1 MRNLKRHLRGLLV
14 AIAALSISASAVF
27 AVTVHTQSG
36 PADAA
41 ATGLRNAAEAA
52 SRTSLPSRPAKPVVD
67 ADDAEVETAKVGSEL
82 VSHPLNHGWFVS
94 QAAKAVTPAGFD
106 NHGAYVSSIAK
117 SGQGKPTTATTST
130 TASDL
135 GARGEAKAAAAK
147 AKAAVR
153 KAARQP

>member
-27 AVTVHTQSG
+27 AATVHTQSG
-36 PADAA
+36 PANAA
-41 ATGLRNAAEAA
+41 ATGLKNAAEAA
-52 SRTSLPSRPAKPVVD
+52 SRTSRPAKPVVD

-106 NHGAYVSSIAK
+106 NHGAYVSSIAR
-117 SGQGKPTTATTST
+117 SGQGKPTTATTAT
-130 TASDL
+130 TASDP
-135 GARGEAKAAAAK
+135 GAKGEAKAAAAK
-147 AKAAVR
+147 AKAAAR
-153 KAARQP
+153 QAARQP